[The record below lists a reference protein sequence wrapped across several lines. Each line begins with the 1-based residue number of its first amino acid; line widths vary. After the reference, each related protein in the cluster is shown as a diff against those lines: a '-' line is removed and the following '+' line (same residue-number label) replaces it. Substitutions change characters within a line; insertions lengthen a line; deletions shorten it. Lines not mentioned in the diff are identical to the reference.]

1 MPALLL
7 EGEVNRHDA
16 VLLDD
21 ADQEYDANDGDDA
34 EIHVNGHEQQQC
46 TDAGRRQGRQDRD
59 RMNEALIEHD
69 DIHHDQGNADQE
81 RRALQRRTWLGRR
94 HLCSSVHARA
104 TSGSQ
109 CCGDVHESGPVVLFH
124 PKIRS

>member
-7 EGEVNRHDA
+7 EGEVNQHDA
-16 VLLDD
+16 VLFDD

-59 RMNEALIEHD
+59 RMNEALI
-69 DIHHDQGNADQE
+69 E